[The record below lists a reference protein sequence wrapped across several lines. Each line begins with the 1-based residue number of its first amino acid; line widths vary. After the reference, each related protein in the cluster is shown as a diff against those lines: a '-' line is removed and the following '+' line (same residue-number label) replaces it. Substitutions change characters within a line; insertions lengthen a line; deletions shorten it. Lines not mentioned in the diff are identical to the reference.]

1 VNAEPGVAI
10 AAIVST
16 VIAMT
21 VICIVEAQRQVT
33 PAFWAIWGFMAAI
46 CLIACALLTACACW
60 KKPGKKPG

>member
-1 VNAEPGVAI
+1 MIGAAV

-33 PAFWAIWGFMAAI
+33 PAFWAVWGFMAAI
-46 CLIACALLTACACW
+46 CLIACVLLGFCAFR
-60 KKPGKKPG
+60 KSGEGSG